1 VRIDH
6 KSVSLANYRTAPVS
20 LRSLGER
27 CRLPEIRRWAR
38 NRITSNESNPERA
51 ARAARGLINP
61 EWSVEVVSTAQSHRP
76 DELAFEWTAP
86 GLHLAFDHS
95 DDRPVRL
102 VRLATGPDTPS
113 AAAPWAIVDVYTPG
127 EHRARNNQS
136 LLYSGAGQRLRY
148 TGHETDGDELRISQR
163 DPETGLA
170 VTSVF
175 RAAGPGLQIR
185 HTVRNGSERE
195 LVLLSVSSALIAV
208 PDDAAHELLWGESE
222 WLAEGRWHQ
231 RPLKELLPDI
241 DPALHGGQHSRGL
254 FSLTSHGSWSS
265 GSFLPTGVLANA
277 DGPSLA
283 WQVETSAGWHWE
295 VAQTGETVTVGV
307 HGATDMHHQF
317 AARLAPGEEFT
328 SVPAGLCLADGGRD
342 AAFAALTD
350 YRRAIRETRPVDSR
364 LPVVYNDYMN
374 TLMGWPTTE
383 RLLPLIEAAAE
394 AGAEYFCIDA
404 GWFAALEGNW
414 WTNAGEWTEAPER
427 FTGGLLSV
435 IDAIRANGM
444 RPGLWLE
451 PEAVGVESPAAKRLP
466 DEAFFQRFG
475 ERVSEAG
482 HFQLDLRHPAARA
495 HLDET
500 VDRLVDGFGIG
511 FFKLDYNTNTG
522 LGTDV
527 DAAGPGAGLLGH
539 TRAFRD
545 WLRDAQERHPTLLF
559 ENCGSGA
566 MRMDYNILSVAHL
579 QSTSDQQDFRSYAP
593 IAAAAPASVLP
604 EQAGNWAYPAASMSL
619 EETAFAMTAGVTGRI
634 YLSGFLNEL
643 GDEQSALVREAIALH
658 KDGRHRIAQSHPAWP
673 LGLPGWEDDVIALQL
688 DTEAESLLAVWSRGA
703 AAELALPGLQGRTLE
718 QVYPVALPAW
728 TIHASEGTPIIDVPS
743 GPAARIFVAR

>member
-1 VRIDH
+1 VASTDPLHRDEE
-6 KSVSLANYRTAPVS
+6 PV
-20 LRSLGER
+20 
-27 CRLPEIRRWAR
+27 
-38 NRITSNESNPERA
+38 
-51 ARAARGLINP
+51 
-61 EWSVEVVSTAQSHRP
+61 
-76 DELAFEWTAP
+76 FEWTRP
-86 GLHLAFDHS
+86 GLHLAFDHGH
-95 DDRPVRL
+95 DRPVRL
-102 VRLATGPDTPS
+102 VRLATGPDAS
-113 AAAPWAIVDVYTPG
+113 AAASWAIVDVYTPG
-127 EHRARNNQS
+127 EHRARNSQS
-136 LLYSGAGQRLRY
+136 LLHSGAGQRLRY
-148 TGHETDGDELRISQR
+148 TAHESLGDELRISQR
-163 DPETGLA
+163 DPETGLE

-175 RAAGPGLQIR
+175 HTAGPGLQIR
-185 HTVRNGSERE
+185 HTVRNASDRE
-195 LVLLSVSSALIAV
+195 IVLLSVSSAIVAV
-208 PDDAAHELLWGESE
+208 PDSGEHELLWGESE

-231 RPLKELLPDI
+231 RPLAELLPDI
-241 DPALHGGQHSRGL
+241 NPELHGDQYSRGL

-265 GSFLPTGVLANA
+265 GTYLPTGVLANA
-277 DGPSLA
+277 AGPSVA

-295 VAQTGETVTVGV
+295 VTLTGGTVTVGV

-328 SVPAGLCLADGGRD
+328 SVPAGLCVADGGRD

-350 YRRAIRETRPVDSR
+350 YRRAIREMRPVDSR

-383 RLLPLIEAAAE
+383 RLLPLIESAAA

-427 FTGGLLSV
+427 
-435 IDAIRANGM
+435 M

-451 PEAVGVESPAAKRLP
+451 PEAVGVESEAAKRLP
-466 DEAFFQRFG
+466 DEAFFQRYG
-475 ERVSEAG
+475 ERVNEAG

-495 HLDET
+495 HLNET
-500 VDRLVDGFGIG
+500 VDRLVDEFGIG

-545 WLRDAQERHPTLLF
+545 WLRDAQRRHPGLLF

-604 EQAGNWAYPAASMSL
+604 EQAGNWAYPAASMSS
-619 EETAFAMTAGVTGRI
+619 EETAFAMTAGVMGRI

-643 GDEQSALVREAIALH
+643 GAEQSALVREAIALH
-658 KDGRHRIAQSHPAWP
+658 KDWRHRIASSHPVWP
-673 LGLPGWEDDVIALQL
+673 LGLPGWGDEVIALQL
-688 DTEAESLLAVWSRGA
+688 DTGSESLLALWSRGES
-703 AAELALPGLQGRTLE
+703 AEVALPGLRGRDLK
-718 QVYPVALPAW
+718 QAYPAALPEW
-728 TIHASEGTPIIDVPS
+728 TIRTDGDTRVVELPK
-743 GPAARIFVAR
+743 GPAARIFTVQR